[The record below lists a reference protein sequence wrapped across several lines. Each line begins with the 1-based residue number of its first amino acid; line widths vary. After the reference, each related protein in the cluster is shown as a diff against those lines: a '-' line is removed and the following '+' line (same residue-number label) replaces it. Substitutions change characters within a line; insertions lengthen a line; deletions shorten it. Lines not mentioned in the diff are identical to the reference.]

1 MKTLMDVLRA
11 AAPSPH
17 GVRFVAGD
25 ETTRFYRYREILE
38 RSLRMAGWYREQ
50 GVQAGDTVALVLPTG
65 IGFFDAFFGAIAI
78 GAVPV
83 PMYPPIRLG
92 RLDEYHDRSARML
105 AGCAASL
112 LVTERRIH
120 RVLGRTIERYSPPRG
135 VAVLEQIGLDAYS
148 ALDHSALDASS
159 RDSDALAFVQFSS
172 GTTALPK
179 PIALTHEQVV
189 ANVDAIMDQIL
200 TAYPEDDTFQH
211 RGCSWLPLYHDMG
224 LVGCVFV
231 SMNRP
236 RDLVLIPPEQFVARP
251 VLWLR
256 ALSTWGGTISPAP
269 NFAYSLCVDRIR
281 DQELEG
287 VDLSKWC
294 VAMNGAEP
302 VTPRVLEAFVE
313 RFGAF
318 GLRPES
324 LTPVYGLGEASL
336 AVTFSSLPKSW
347 SWSSFDRDALAEQ
360 ARARVV
366 ERGGV
371 DLVSLG
377 PPLPGFDID
386 IRDGEHSLDEGTL
399 GDVWIRGPSLMRGY
413 LGLDELNE
421 EVFDGDWLDT
431 GDRGFL
437 YEGELYLFGRRK
449 DTIVVRGRNYAA
461 QDIEHALDG
470 MEGIRPGGLAAIGRL
485 EDGGEQLWILAE
497 TGLSGPD
504 ERAELVERIQSAVFE
519 RCSLACRVEL
529 LERGTLPRTSS
540 GKVGRA
546 RAREL
551 IEAGQLRAPK
561 PVNAPRMLAEVF
573 RSMRGHRR
581 SLRGRR

>member
-1 MKTLMDVLRA
+1 MKTLLDILRA

-25 ETTRFYRYREILE
+25 ETTRFYRYQEILD
-38 RSLRMAGWYREQ
+38 RALRMAGWYRER
-50 GVQAGDTVALVLPTG
+50 GIRDGDTVALVLPTG
-65 IGFFDAFFGAIAI
+65 IGFFDAFFGAIAL

-92 RLDEYHDRSARML
+92 RLDEYHERSAQML
-105 AGCAASL
+105 AGCGASL

-120 RVLGRTIERYSPPRG
+120 RVLGRTVERYLPPKG
-135 VAVLEQIGLDAYS
+135 VATLEQI
-148 ALDHSALDASS
+148 ALHDFDPIVASPS
-159 RDSDALAFVQFSS
+159 GTDGLAFIQFSS

-189 ANVDAIMDQIL
+189 ANVDAIMEQIL
-200 TAYPEDDTFQH
+200 VAYPEDSEFQH
-211 RGCSWLPLYHDMG
+211 CGCSWLPLYHDMG

-251 VLWLR
+251 AIWMR
-256 ALSTWGGTISPAP
+256 ALSTWEGTISPAP
-269 NFAYSLCVDRIR
+269 NFAYSLCVDRVR
-281 DQELEG
+281 DEELEG

-313 RFGAF
+313 RFAAF

-336 AVTFSSLPKSW
+336 AVTFSALLEPW
-347 SWSSFDRDALAEQ
+347 SWSSFDRDELADR
-360 ARARVV
+360 AMARVV
-366 ERGGV
+366 DAGGV

-377 PPLPGFDID
+377 PPLPGFDIE
-386 IRDGEHSLDEGTL
+386 IRDGEHSLGEGAL
-399 GDVWIRGPSLMRGY
+399 GDVWIRGPSLMGGY
-413 LGLDELNE
+413 LGLDELNAK
-421 EVFDGDWLDT
+421 VFDGEWLDT

-437 YEGELYLFGRRK
+437 YRGELYLFGRSK
-449 DTIVVRGRNYAA
+449 DTIVLRGRNYAA
-461 QDIEHALDG
+461 QDVEHALDG
-470 MEGIRPGGLAAIGRL
+470 MSGIRPGGLAAIGRL
-485 EDGGEQLWILAE
+485 EDDGEHLWILAE
-497 TGLSGPD
+497 TLLSDSD
-504 ERAELVERIQSAVFE
+504 ERAALTDRIQSAVFE

-551 IEAGQLRAPK
+551 VESGQLRAPK

-581 SLRGRR
+581 SSRGRR